1 MKERE
6 KQILIIQSVKY
17 GSAILQM
24 ELGEKL
30 FMAVINWKKY
40 GWEDKIILLRPR
52 LLQSVRI

>member
-1 MKERE
+1 MT
-6 KQILIIQSVKY
+6 IQSARY
-17 GSAILQM
+17 GLAIILM